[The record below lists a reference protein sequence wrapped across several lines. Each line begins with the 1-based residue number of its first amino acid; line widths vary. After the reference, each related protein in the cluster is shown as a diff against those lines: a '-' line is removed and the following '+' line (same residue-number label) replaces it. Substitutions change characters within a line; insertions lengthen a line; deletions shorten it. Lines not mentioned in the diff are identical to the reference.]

1 MIRNERHA
9 LIIVGTSYKLAPAGD
24 KIIEKASIPKCFVKQ
39 QWDIMRN
46 HSIERKKS
54 IEQKF
59 KEFFNSNS
67 TENYKDMANKM
78 IEECQEI
85 FKLI

>member
-1 MIRNERHA
+1 MMDYFYP
-9 LIIVGTSYKLAPAGD
+9 IIQDD
-24 KIIEKASIPKCFVKQ
+24 KIIEKAPIPKCFVKQ